1 MGWFA
6 KTIGMQEV
14 YEQESDDLEAYIDQD
29 LANNNLDNAQIN
41 QVNPD
46 VSLFHN
52 YEAGTSSLVQIIA
65 AAAVLAKTRISS
77 LVKSFARPGLNSLKP
92 RPQTVLPKTTI
103 NPNLVNRA
111 HAVLQFFPNPNF
123 DQTQAMGFFGMKI
136 ALRPTPV
143 VAKKVDAEQDALYRY
158 NLSLLAKKHR
168 NSL

>member
-14 YEQESDDLEAYIDQD
+14 YEQESDDLEAYIAQD
-29 LANNNLDNAQIN
+29 LANDNLDNAQVN

-52 YEAGTSSLVQIIA
+52 YDAGTSSLVQIIA
-65 AAAVLAKTRISS
+65 AAAVLAKTRISTFA
-77 LVKSFARPGLNSLKP
+77 KSFARPGLNSLKP

-111 HAVLQFFPNPNF
+111 RAVLQFFPNPNF
-123 DQTQAMGFFGMKI
+123 EQTQTMGFFGINI

-143 VAKKVDAEQDALYRY
+143 LAKKVDADQDALYKY
-158 NLSLLAKKHR
+158 KLSLLAKKHR
-168 NSL
+168 NSV